1 MMSWILAQ
9 AKVYIDDAFHDGYV
23 KMNGSMIEE
32 VGKGLPHV
40 GPDDEV
46 WNVRGAFVLPGLVNT
61 HNHTPMT
68 LLRGLGEGEPLKR
81 WLEDVMWPREAMLSE
96 EDVYWGTLLAQAEMI
111 ESGTTTFLDM
121 YDRLHVIFEAVRL
134 SGMRA
139 VLARGMIG
147 SEDPSVEAAKLK
159 EAEDVSRRY
168 HGALSGRITMMISP
182 HGAYT
187 CSSAFL
193 KEIIE
198 LSRAL
203 SLPVTTH
210 LAETRQELL
219 TVKKREAMET
229 IPYLEAL
236 GLFERPLL
244 VAHAVHLSERDRET
258 LARYD
263 VRISHNPVSNLKLG
277 SGIAPIPDLIRRG
290 LTISL
295 GTDGAA
301 SNNNYDLFEEM
312 RMAALLHKGKE
323 EDATLIHPNE
333 ALRMATAAGAR
344 ALFLEHVIGKLAKGY
359 RADLIIVRSDGLPY
373 VPAHDDVANLVY
385 NGRGSDV
392 LGTIVDGRL
401 LYWKGEHLTLD
412 TERIRYEARLRA
424 KRLA

>member
-1 MMSWILAQ
+1 MAKILTQ

-23 KMNGSMIEE
+23 TIRDTLIED
-32 VGKGLPHV
+32 VGRGHPII

-46 WNVRGAFVLPGLVNT
+46 WNMRGAMILPGLVNT

-81 WLEDVMWPREAMLSE
+81 WLEAVMWPREAMLTE
-96 EDVYWGTLLAQAEMI
+96 DDVYWGTLLAQAEMI
-111 ESGTTTFLDM
+111 ETGTTTFLDM
-121 YDRLHVIFEAVRL
+121 YDRLHVIVDAIRS

-147 SEDPSVEAAKLK
+147 STDKHVQDAKLR
-159 EAEDVSRRY
+159 EAEEVSRRY
-168 HGALSGRITMMISP
+168 HGAFSGRIHMMIAP

-187 CSSAFL
+187 CTTPFL
-193 KEIIE
+193 KEII
-198 LSRAL
+198 AL
-203 SLPVTTH
+203 SKTLNLPMTMH

-219 TVKKREAMET
+219 AVREREGQET
-229 IPYLEAL
+229 IPYLEEL
-236 GLFERPLL
+236 GLFQRPLL
-244 VAHAVHLSERDRET
+244 VAHAVHLSEHDREI
-258 LARYD
+258 LAHYD

-277 SGIAPIPDLIRRG
+277 SGIAPVPDLLRRG

-312 RMAALLHKGKE
+312 RMAALLHKGVE
-323 EDATLIHPNE
+323 EDATSIHPRD
-333 ALRMATAAGAR
+333 ALRMATSSGAR
-344 ALFLEHVIGKLAKGY
+344 ALFLDDMIGQLKKGY
-359 RADLIIVRSDGLPY
+359 RADLIIVRADGLAYTPS
-373 VPAHDDVANLVY
+373 HDDVANLIY

-392 LGTIVDGRL
+392 LGTMVDGRL

-412 TERIRYEARLRA
+412 TERIRYEVRTRA
-424 KRLA
+424 QRLA

>member
-1 MMSWILAQ
+1 MAKILTHG
-9 AKVYIDDAFHDGYV
+9 KVYIDDAFFDGYV
-23 KMNGSMIEE
+23 TINGAIIED
-32 VGKGLPHV
+32 VGRGLPHI
-40 GPDDEV
+40 GPEDEV
-46 WNVRGAFVLPGLVNT
+46 WNMRGSLILPGFVNT

-81 WLEDVMWPREAMLSE
+81 WLEMVMWPREAMLTE

-111 ESGTTTFLDM
+111 ETGTTTFLDM
-121 YDRLHVIFEAVRL
+121 YDRLHVIVDALRL

-147 SEDPSVEAAKLK
+147 SADHSVQDAKLQ
-159 EAEDVSRRY
+159 EAEEVSKRY
-168 HGALSGRITMMISP
+168 HGALSGRIHMMIAP

-187 CSSAFL
+187 CSTPFL
-193 KEIIE
+193 REI
-198 LSRAL
+198 LAL
-203 SLPVTTH
+203 STALNLPMTMH

-219 TVKKREAMET
+219 AVKEREGKET
-229 IPYLEAL
+229 IPYLEEL
-236 GLFERPLL
+236 GFFERPLL
-244 VAHAVHLSERDRET
+244 VAHAVHLNEHDRQT

-277 SGIAPIPDLIRRG
+277 SGIAPVPDLMRRG

-312 RMAALLHKGKE
+312 RMAALLHKGVE
-323 EDATLIHPNE
+323 EDATCIHPRD
-333 ALRMATAAGAR
+333 ALRMATFFGAR
-344 ALFLEHVIGKLAKGY
+344 ALFLDHMIGQLKKGY
-359 RADLIIVRSDGLPY
+359 RADLTFVRADGLAYTPS
-373 VPAHDDVANLVY
+373 HDDVSNLVY

-392 LGTIVDGRL
+392 VGTMVDGRL

-412 TERIRYEARLRA
+412 TERIRYEVLTRA